1 MEDNIPLIFFDRVCT
16 ELKTDRVVTDDYNG
30 AYMAVE
36 HLIKTGCKRIAFF
49 SAPSNM
55 EISKN
60 RENGYI
66 DALRSYSLPVDRSLI
81 FECDS
86 KEKAIKLTPE
96 VLAMENRPDAFFCIN
111 DDTASGVLYAAKRSG
126 FSVPEDISICGF
138 GDGEVAKACDPA
150 LTTIE
155 QNGYDMGV
163 KACTL
168 LVNRIKNGNTLREVN
183 HSVIRTSLVV
193 RESTK

>member
-1 MEDNIPLIFFDRVCT
+1 MVKSSSGGFF
-16 ELKTDRVVTDDYNG
+16 
-30 AYMAVE
+30 
-36 HLIKTGCKRIAFF
+36 
-49 SAPSNM
+49 M

-60 RENGYI
+60 RENGYT
-66 DALRSYSLPVDRSLI
+66 DALRSHSLPVDRSLI
-81 FECDS
+81 FECDT

-96 VLAMENRPDAFFCIN
+96 VLKMENRPDAFFCIN

-126 FSVPEDISICGF
+126 LSIPEDISICGF

-168 LVNRIKNGNTLREVN
+168 LISRIKDGNNLREVN
-183 HSVIRTSLVV
+183 HSVIRTSLVI